1 MAEEAQA
8 RRRPLL
14 NPVLRFT
21 RDPKPES
28 VVGGG
33 KSSTNIKHERLEQQR
48 RRLAES
54 FAQMAR
60 DCSDQAQFGGR
71 AIVYAQMFAD
81 SLAATWT
88 PNDFLH
94 PERGARLITP
104 YRQGYLA
111 EVDVRTLEWFSHFA
125 IAASTAR
132 DRVDISRIE
141 SVRFHEREDVVRGR
155 DLDALWE
162 AAPKYGEGR
171 SFLIWFM
178 PVSDGRAAED
188 VLKVFER
195 LREAQI
201 ETPPPLLDGVELE
214 TGLTDPFRRELLAIG
229 DGDRLNGAL
238 RQYRRERQASTV
250 IVVRSRDAF
259 DALLA
264 SGTVVRLEPV
274 LPLLGTSPGEG
285 AEPARPLPGVLA
297 DLPIVG
303 IVDGGMTAPSYKPA
317 EVWRADPP
325 LVTNA
330 AAEVKHGNRITSLI
344 VQGHDWNN
352 NLKLPPLYCRFG
364 TVQAIAKPGHH
375 GADPESFVAYL
386 DAVVATHPE
395 TRVWN
400 LSLNQP
406 VNCTADSVSYLGHAL
421 ADLARRHGVLLVNSI
436 GNTLGKENEWLQPP
450 ADCEAAL
457 TVGGRQHNDE
467 GLPSG
472 LCAVSLAGPGPASLL
487 KPDTA
492 HFSKVRALGGS
503 IEEGSSFAAAL
514 TAPLAAH
521 TMHRLREPTPDLA
534 KALIIH
540 QAGDG
545 IFSANTG
552 WGNPST
558 ETLPWE
564 CRPGAVTFHWQAE
577 LRPGAAYYWEV
588 PIPEGLLDRGRL
600 RGSGKLTAVLNPH
613 PLVSDIAGPN
623 YFSARLATAI
633 QFPRKDKF
641 HNLLGSMERETT
653 AEEQARTLDHKW
665 CPIRHHSR
673 DFSTRGISIDDNHLR
688 VYARIYTRDLYLY
701 GFRHMDEVEALTA
714 TFVLTLEGIDED
726 GDLYGQFREALG
738 PYVETSV
745 IETDIDIDFTP

>member
-1 MAEEAQA
+1 MADEVQA
-8 RRRPLL
+8 RRQPLL

-33 KSSTNIKHERLEQQR
+33 KSSSNIRHERLERQR
-48 RRLAES
+48 QRLS
-54 FAQMAR
+54 DDFAGMAR
-60 DCSDQAQFGGR
+60 ECGKQAQFGGR
-71 AIVYAQMFAD
+71 AIVYAQMFDD
-81 SLAATWT
+81 SLAPTWT
-88 PNDFLH
+88 PNDLLH

-111 EVDVRTLEWFSHFA
+111 EVDVRALDWFSHFA
-125 IAASTAR
+125 IAASNAR
-132 DRVDISRIE
+132 DRVDISRVE
-141 SVRFHEREDVVRGR
+141 TVRFHDRDDVVRGR
-155 DLDALWE
+155 DLDAMWE
-162 AAPKYGEGR
+162 AAPRFGEGR

-188 VLKVFER
+188 VLTALQR
-195 LREAQI
+195 LREGQI
-201 ETPPPLLDGVELE
+201 ETPPPLLDGLELD
-214 TGLTDPFRRELLAIG
+214 GAPADPFRRELIAIG

-238 RQYRRERQASTV
+238 RHYRRERQASTV
-250 IVVRSRDAF
+250 VVVRSRAAF

-274 LPLLGTSPGEG
+274 QPLLATSPGEG
-285 AEPARPLPGVLA
+285 AEPDRPLPESLTN
-297 DLPIVG
+297 LPIVG
-303 IVDGGMTAPSYKPA
+303 IVDGGMTAPSYRPA
-317 EVWRADPP
+317 EAWRADPP
-325 LVTNA
+325 LIPNA
-330 AAEVKHGNRITSLI
+330 AAEVKHGNRVTSLV

-352 NLKLPPLYCRFG
+352 NLQLPQLYCRFG
-364 TVQAIAKPGHH
+364 TVQAIAKRGHH
-375 GADPESFVAYL
+375 GADPESFMAYL
-386 DAVVATHPE
+386 DAVVASHPE

-406 VNCTADSVSYLGHAL
+406 HDCNDEFVSYLGHAL
-421 ADLARRHGVLLVNSI
+421 AGLARRHNVLLVNSV
-436 GNTLGKENEWLQPP
+436 GNKPGAWLQPP

-457 TVGGRQHNDE
+457 TVGGRLHDDD
-467 GLPSG
+467 GLPGG
-472 LCAVSLAGPGPASLL
+472 LCPVSLAGPGPASLL

-492 HFSKVRALGGS
+492 HFSHVRALGGG
-503 IEEGSSFAAAL
+503 IEQGSSFATAL

-521 TMHRLREPTPDLA
+521 TMHRLRGPTPDLV

-540 QAGDG
+540 HADG
-545 IFSANTG
+545 GAFSNSTG

-558 ETLPWE
+558 QTLPWE

-600 RGSGKLTAVLNPH
+600 RGAGKLTAVLNPH
-613 PLVSDIAGPN
+613 PLVSDVAGPN

-633 QFPRKDKF
+633 QVPRKDKF
-641 HNLLGSMERETT
+641 QNLLGSMERETT
-653 AEEQARTLDHKW
+653 AEELARSIDHKW
-665 CPIRHHSR
+665 CPIRHHAR
-673 DFSTRGISIDDNHLR
+673 DFSTRGISIDGNYLR

-701 GFRHMDEVEALTA
+701 GFSHMDEVEALTA
-714 TFVLTLEGIDED
+714 TFVLTLEGTDPD
-726 GDLYGQFREALG
+726 GDLYDQFRQALG

-745 IETDIDIDFTP
+745 IETDIDLDLQP